1 MKKGEGGMRKGRK
14 ERTERKEGGK
24 GGEGGRMEG
33 RKKVGVERER
43 KKEVMSSDKKGD
55 GQMRRK
61 K

>member
-1 MKKGEGGMRKGRK
+1 MRKGRK